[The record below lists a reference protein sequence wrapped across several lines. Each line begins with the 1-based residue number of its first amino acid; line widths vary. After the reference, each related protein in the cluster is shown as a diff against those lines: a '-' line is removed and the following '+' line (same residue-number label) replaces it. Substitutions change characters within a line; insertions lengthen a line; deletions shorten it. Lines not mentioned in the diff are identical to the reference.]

1 MFHKVDEMAH
11 AHLAHVNLCSHH
23 LPFIPD
29 IHDIITYDQIHETI
43 IRHQDQDGVYLIPG
57 VVEQLLLLLHER
69 GLLRKEAHADGLD
82 VLQVL
87 HVDVLHLWQQK
98 PFVLFFFLLFLILT
112 LVCVDFDE
120 VVRGACG
127 RVDDDS

>member
-1 MFHKVDEMAH
+1 MAH

-69 GLLRKEAHADGLD
+69 GLLGEEAHADRLD

-87 HVDVLHLWQQK
+87 DVDALHLRQDQL
-98 PFVLFFFLLFLILT
+98 PLFVLLVLLLTVT
-112 LVCVDFDE
+112 LVCVDFDN
-120 VVRGACG
+120 VKRAG
-127 RVDDDS
+127 R

>member
-1 MFHKVDEMAH
+1 MAH

-29 IHDIITYDQIHETI
+29 IHDNTYDQIHETI
-43 IRHQDQDGVYLIPG
+43 VRHQDQDDVYLIPG

-69 GLLRKEAHADGLD
+69 GLLGEEAHADRLD

-87 HVDVLHLWQQK
+87 DVDALHLRQDQ
-98 PFVLFFFLLFLILT
+98 LSLFLLFVLLLTVT
-112 LVCVDFDE
+112 LVCVDFDK
-120 VVRGACG
+120 RAG
-127 RVDDDS
+127 R